1 MPRMIPI
8 LAVPALAAALAAPG
22 AVRAQT
28 TFGPP
33 KNLQVLDKNIT
44 TEQLKKT
51 MDGFTDQLGVKC
63 TFCHVLEQYDK
74 DDLEHKRSARKMISL
89 VQYMRAN
96 KVKYFKEGVRDEGIA
111 CGTCHRGKPEPEEFV
126 P

>member
-1 MPRMIPI
+1 M
-8 LAVPALAAALAAPG
+8 LAVPALAAALAGPG
-22 AVRAQT
+22 AVRAQKIE
-28 TFGPP
+28 GPP

-63 TFCHVLEQYDK
+63 TFCHMLEQYDK

-96 KVKYFKEGVRDEGIA
+96 KARYFKEGARDEEIA
-111 CGTCHRGKPEPEEFV
+111 CGICHRGKSEPEEFV